1 MKGIGIWKEH
11 LKTLGSVCD
20 ERSLRKITAE
30 PRETEG
36 TIIWDKISNFLV
48 RTQNGL
54 RLHFWCI
61 WLPRLFQC
69 GS

>member
-1 MKGIGIWKEH
+1 MKGICIRKEQM
-11 LKTLGSVCD
+11 KTLGSVCD
-20 ERSLRKITAE
+20 ERSLRGITAE

-36 TIIWDKISNFLV
+36 TLMGDKISNVLA

-69 GS
+69 GP